1 MSLQRTRRNLR
12 PILWVGISVIGFA
25 ISLGLQSAAVAF
37 LASLA
42 LLGALLSVA
51 RFPWIRD

>member
-1 MSLQRTRRNLR
+1 MSRQRTRRNLR
-12 PILWVGISVIGFA
+12 PVLWVAISAIGFA
-25 ISLGLQSAAVAF
+25 LALGLQSAAVAF

-51 RFPWIRD
+51 RFPRIRD

>member
-1 MSLQRTRRNLR
+1 MSRQRTRRNLR
-12 PILWVGISVIGFA
+12 PALWVGISLIGFA
-25 ISLGLQSAAVAF
+25 LALGLQSAAVAF

-51 RFPWIRD
+51 RFPRIRD